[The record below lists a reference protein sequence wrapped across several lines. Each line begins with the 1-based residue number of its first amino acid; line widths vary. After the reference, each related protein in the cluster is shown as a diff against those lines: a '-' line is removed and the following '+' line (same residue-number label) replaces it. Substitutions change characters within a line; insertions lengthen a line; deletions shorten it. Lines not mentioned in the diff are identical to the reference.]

1 MISILL
7 ACGVLPVY
15 AENDYG
21 FTLTEK
27 KLYLFPNSQSEISYS
42 VEGDHTVSFE
52 YSSGVDLDL
61 TFEGNT
67 VTARTVTGVGE
78 YRVLIDD
85 NQTENT
91 IVFSVGPAPSQMGF
105 SQETYYYKT
114 GEGTIDSGLQLEPA
128 DSRYSYTSYAFE
140 PAGILEVSEDDPH
153 HFVMLGEGT
162 VTVTASNTEFFDTA
176 SFIIKDRFLVE
187 SAESNETEY
196 NIELN
201 QTLDNQ
207 FIFNPDGAPYED
219 DVIHYESDNPD
230 IVSVDRE
237 SGTATG
243 LHFGDAVITAYGKNG
258 NLGSYTVHVNGD
270 PWSVDLDPSFNNN
283 VRGRV
288 GDLVT
293 YTEEPTS
300 ISFAAGSEYADLK
313 AGGRNIYVN
322 LEPASASQ
330 SEITFESLNPG
341 IADFSERTTRED
353 HVWLNLYQEGDAVIS
368 ATTSNGIST
377 KITVHVVN
385 GGLAESVSTDQ
396 SVYPVSINN
405 TITVETEIK
414 TSSGDLSNDQIT
426 YTAER
431 SDIITIN
438 QIDENSIEI
447 TALKGG
453 KSEVYAE
460 GRMGRLG
467 KFLIYVTDPE
477 LRFSFK
483 EENKKAL
490 TGQELYLE
498 LNSLPEK
505 YASETYRYTSS
516 DPEVVEIIDQSDPF
530 HGVTVKAKK
539 EGWAIVSAYMGT
551 YLGANIDVNVYSGEY
566 AAGVQ
571 MKDGKY
577 VHSIPTGKTLENP
590 VEFLPIGGTFSSD
603 TISYSTLNPEIVKV
617 NADGTVEG
625 LSPGTATVH
634 AEASHYNGVS
644 IEYTVNVYAEPE
656 NFEFARGSDSAVL
669 GMGQKTIDLT
679 FTPVE
684 NRNAPVTYTSDNPD
698 VAYFENDQ
706 STTGNNT
713 LIINKAGTATLTA
726 EYKDIKKEITL
737 TVYDGDYYTSA
748 TLKDYGN
755 LMVNQQMAVPVTF
768 VAANGWGEND
778 HKEYVVS
785 DPSVIRINMNGNII
799 GLSPGTSDV
808 SVYTTAGCLIT
819 FPVTVVP
826 DSIKFENRY
835 LYLLMNKEGFNPL
848 EDADETLEVHYTS
861 SDPDVVY
868 IENEIQTGAG
878 VHFRTVNAGN
888 ATVTATLPDSNISA
902 SMYVNVSDGTTVKSY
917 RFEDNIREYSIH
929 PGETLPN
936 PIIFLPEGG
945 TFEKE
950 YFNWDSD
957 DDTIASFDENG
968 NLTGHKLG
976 EVRVGCIAGSAAIRY
991 QVYVVDEPTSITF
1004 NETNPMGVLAAN
1016 QRILPITLY
1025 PESAS
1030 RSEITYESSNPEVAS
1045 VSRGSTNTNSVTLD
1059 LHKTGKTTITAT
1071 SGSVSASVELTVTE
1085 GDYAIGVNAEMVYR
1099 MNPGETLANPV
1110 SLKSSTGSIS
1120 QDTIRYTS
1128 TYPECA
1134 SVDENTGDLT
1144 ACRPGSTTI
1153 SVYGVNGLIGTYY
1166 VLVLPPDNIYFENES
1181 ITTVLNDEPL
1191 VIPVIIEPAVMQN
1204 MPITYESSDPNV
1216 IAIDTPE
1223 QSGGSVTARKVGIG
1237 TATIRTFTGGNY
1249 YSSVEV
1255 KVESGEY
1262 ATGAYPTAS
1271 VLNLEKGGNAGGMF
1285 VFTPQGGSFALDH
1298 FHYESDHP
1306 EIASVSEDGV
1316 ITGVSDG
1323 QARISVSGQNG
1334 RLAELT
1340 VRVYSEPT
1348 KIEFEKTVNT
1358 GVLAK
1363 GTASVKLKFTPEFSY
1378 LDGFTVTSS
1387 HPEIAEINQDNSSED
1402 TVCLTLK
1409 QTGSTEITVTAANGV
1424 HATATLEVVDGNYA
1438 ISADLTN
1445 VPDVVDIGSTV
1456 PNNIIFNPDTGNGY
1470 GDDKFEYIVTTV
1482 EPAGKNP
1489 DDILTVDSSGQM
1501 TGVSYGVVK
1510 VRCIGKAGE
1519 LGSFTVTVPDN
1530 PTELSFDEDRKVYLL
1545 DNGYTQQLNLN
1556 IYPETAAKCHIN
1568 ITASNDSVRILNSD
1582 ARSGSFTIQI
1592 IRDCE
1597 TVVRAEA
1604 DNHVYDE
1611 ITIRGLNGDYAY
1623 AAELKDN
1630 KDSIEMNRGETM
1642 DLPVEFKPHAL
1653 PYEDDTF
1660 VFESQ
1665 NTDVVTID
1673 PNTGLL
1679 TAAGYGSSYITVSS
1693 EIGLLCSF
1701 NVYVPKPATKL
1712 YFSATSQNALL
1723 SDGTAS
1729 INLMAEPYEASQG
1742 SVTYTSSDPSIA
1754 SIDTSTYNK
1763 IGFSQ
1768 VELHKTG
1775 TVTITAE
1782 TPDHLIAKT
1791 VLNVIEGDYIEDLR
1805 VDPEY
1810 DSHVIVGETISSPV
1824 AAYPLGHLFKEDF
1837 ISYRV
1842 EKQYED
1848 CIRFNED
1855 GSMTALKPGDF
1866 VVTAYTIT
1874 GKVAYF
1880 GMCIYEEPTEIKL
1893 TQDTFYISSTDY
1905 GIGVGGM
1912 LEDMNQWYV
1921 PFTLSTDNASVVIPD
1936 PTSNNKSFE
1945 RVSDG
1950 TAKVRISYAKNP
1962 AIYAECNIVCYTP
1975 EPATKVVIDEQIT
1988 GNLGY
1993 QVVLR
1998 PEFEPVT
2005 SDSKFKIQLSNDN
2018 LEVTYLQ
2025 PGMTILDCNKL
2036 GETIVTFTAEDG
2048 TVIGSTTVTVA
2059 EKETPFYKDEFKVVR
2074 SSGNDLIDVQP
2085 DGNVYTL
2092 MTGVEYWLEEK
2103 HYFHDQYF
2111 YMDPNKLELPER
2123 LRTTLS
2129 GQFEVTGVNMDCG
2142 SPGEI
2147 YLSDTEIA
2155 EYGWATT
2162 STGVIPRTAGVVEV
2176 EALNGEIVVFRV
2188 IDSVSTSADVKAD
2201 GSVDESL
2208 TNAVAENGNTLGV
2221 DLTEAS
2227 KQIEIP
2233 SDIEVNDETQKV
2245 VAQTYM
2251 DVTIDSFTVN
2261 GDNTALMELHITP
2274 KGYLTL
2280 LGKDQ
2285 ENTAKGNRLTEPTTL
2300 NITETVEMRIPVGTT
2315 LDETGITDVYVT
2327 HVKED
2332 GSSYVYKGTYA
2343 DGYITFVNKHGF
2355 SDFNI
2360 FTENSSVGEI
2370 DDIGYT
2376 SFDALFS
2383 NVKDGDIVTIYSE
2396 EPYEAVV
2403 EGSFTFWIDDP
2414 KNVTIKAANGYVV
2427 RKEESAYTV
2436 SPAALKKIEAVPA
2449 DCENDGNIEYWYE
2462 AITGKYYSDEACTAE
2477 INEED
2482 TVIPALG
2489 HDYQTAWEWNE
2500 DYSSAVLLLTCTH
2513 NEEHNQRIEAA
2524 VTSTR
2529 VEPTETEDGSITYV
2543 ASAEFNQVTYTDTK
2557 TVVLPKTGEDQ
2568 KAESIVL
2575 EADTVSLNV
2584 GQTSVLTATVL
2595 PENTTDKTVTWSTD
2609 NEEVAAVDE
2618 NGTVTAVSEGT
2629 ATITVTSNSNPE
2641 VTAVCTVTVYSPL
2654 HTVEFVA
2661 GSLTLAGEIGVN
2673 FYLNIDDNDA
2683 ERAIVHLLFRGE
2695 DHQYPASEAVKD
2707 SNGRRFQIKTA
2718 AKEMRDKILL
2728 YVTDSATGER
2738 VSLKVANGTTDYKE
2752 TGYSYSVAA
2761 YLKQAKAMGDQNR
2774 KMADLA
2780 AAMDNYGMY
2789 SQKNFK
2795 YGNYAELTPDSV
2807 DEVTL
2812 ETLNTY
2818 RLVRSA
2824 DDTLPEG
2831 LTYYGSTLTLK
2842 AETSFSHYFILG
2854 DGHDISEYTFTL
2866 GETAVTPVKN
2876 GDYYVVKKAN
2886 IAAKNL
2892 GDMTRLT
2899 VTGGERT
2906 YTIDYC
2912 PLSYGRTVLYGQDQY
2927 EEALQNTVKALY
2939 NYYIMSKKYFEQ

>member
-1 MISILL
+1 
-7 ACGVLPVY
+7 
-15 AENDYG
+15 
-21 FTLTEK
+21 
-27 KLYLFPNSQSEISYS
+27 
-42 VEGDHTVSFE
+42 
-52 YSSGVDLDL
+52 
-61 TFEGNT
+61 
-67 VTARTVTGVGE
+67 
-78 YRVLIDD
+78 
-85 NQTENT
+85 
-91 IVFSVGPAPSQMGF
+91 
-105 SQETYYYKT
+105 
-114 GEGTIDSGLQLEPA
+114 
-128 DSRYSYTSYAFE
+128 
-140 PAGILEVSEDDPH
+140 
-153 HFVMLGEGT
+153 
-162 VTVTASNTEFFDTA
+162 
-176 SFIIKDRFLVE
+176 
-187 SAESNETEY
+187 
-196 NIELN
+196 
-201 QTLDNQ
+201 
-207 FIFNPDGAPYED
+207 
-219 DVIHYESDNPD
+219 
-230 IVSVDRE
+230 
-237 SGTATG
+237 
-243 LHFGDAVITAYGKNG
+243 
-258 NLGSYTVHVNGD
+258 
-270 PWSVDLDPSFNNN
+270 
-283 VRGRV
+283 
-288 GDLVT
+288 
-293 YTEEPTS
+293 
-300 ISFAAGSEYADLK
+300 
-313 AGGRNIYVN
+313 
-322 LEPASASQ
+322 
-330 SEITFESLNPG
+330 
-341 IADFSERTTRED
+341 
-353 HVWLNLYQEGDAVIS
+353 
-368 ATTSNGIST
+368 
-377 KITVHVVN
+377 
-385 GGLAESVSTDQ
+385 
-396 SVYPVSINN
+396 
-405 TITVETEIK
+405 
-414 TSSGDLSNDQIT
+414 
-426 YTAER
+426 
-431 SDIITIN
+431 
-438 QIDENSIEI
+438 
-447 TALKGG
+447 
-453 KSEVYAE
+453 
-460 GRMGRLG
+460 
-467 KFLIYVTDPE
+467 
-477 LRFSFK
+477 
-483 EENKKAL
+483 
-490 TGQELYLE
+490 
-498 LNSLPEK
+498 
-505 YASETYRYTSS
+505 
-516 DPEVVEIIDQSDPF
+516 
-530 HGVTVKAKK
+530 
-539 EGWAIVSAYMGT
+539 
-551 YLGANIDVNVYSGEY
+551 
-566 AAGVQ
+566 
-571 MKDGKY
+571 
-577 VHSIPTGKTLENP
+577 
-590 VEFLPIGGTFSSD
+590 
-603 TISYSTLNPEIVKV
+603 
-617 NADGTVEG
+617 
-625 LSPGTATVH
+625 
-634 AEASHYNGVS
+634 
-644 IEYTVNVYAEPE
+644 
-656 NFEFARGSDSAVL
+656 
-669 GMGQKTIDLT
+669 
-679 FTPVE
+679 
-684 NRNAPVTYTSDNPD
+684 
-698 VAYFENDQ
+698 
-706 STTGNNT
+706 
-713 LIINKAGTATLTA
+713 
-726 EYKDIKKEITL
+726 
-737 TVYDGDYYTSA
+737 
-748 TLKDYGN
+748 
-755 LMVNQQMAVPVTF
+755 
-768 VAANGWGEND
+768 
-778 HKEYVVS
+778 
-785 DPSVIRINMNGNII
+785 
-799 GLSPGTSDV
+799 
-808 SVYTTAGCLIT
+808 
-819 FPVTVVP
+819 
-826 DSIKFENRY
+826 
-835 LYLLMNKEGFNPL
+835 
-848 EDADETLEVHYTS
+848 
-861 SDPDVVY
+861 
-868 IENEIQTGAG
+868 
-878 VHFRTVNAGN
+878 
-888 ATVTATLPDSNISA
+888 
-902 SMYVNVSDGTTVKSY
+902 
-917 RFEDNIREYSIH
+917 
-929 PGETLPN
+929 
-936 PIIFLPEGG
+936 
-945 TFEKE
+945 
-950 YFNWDSD
+950 
-957 DDTIASFDENG
+957 
-968 NLTGHKLG
+968 
-976 EVRVGCIAGSAAIRY
+976 
-991 QVYVVDEPTSITF
+991 
-1004 NETNPMGVLAAN
+1004 
-1016 QRILPITLY
+1016 
-1025 PESAS
+1025 
-1030 RSEITYESSNPEVAS
+1030 
-1045 VSRGSTNTNSVTLD
+1045 
-1059 LHKTGKTTITAT
+1059 
-1071 SGSVSASVELTVTE
+1071 
-1085 GDYAIGVNAEMVYR
+1085 
-1099 MNPGETLANPV
+1099 
-1110 SLKSSTGSIS
+1110 
-1120 QDTIRYTS
+1120 
-1128 TYPECA
+1128 
-1134 SVDENTGDLT
+1134 
-1144 ACRPGSTTI
+1144 
-1153 SVYGVNGLIGTYY
+1153 
-1166 VLVLPPDNIYFENES
+1166 
-1181 ITTVLNDEPL
+1181 
-1191 VIPVIIEPAVMQN
+1191 
-1204 MPITYESSDPNV
+1204 
-1216 IAIDTPE
+1216 
-1223 QSGGSVTARKVGIG
+1223 
-1237 TATIRTFTGGNY
+1237 
-1249 YSSVEV
+1249 
-1255 KVESGEY
+1255 
-1262 ATGAYPTAS
+1262 
-1271 VLNLEKGGNAGGMF
+1271 
-1285 VFTPQGGSFALDH
+1285 
-1298 FHYESDHP
+1298 
-1306 EIASVSEDGV
+1306 
-1316 ITGVSDG
+1316 
-1323 QARISVSGQNG
+1323 
-1334 RLAELT
+1334 
-1340 VRVYSEPT
+1340 
-1348 KIEFEKTVNT
+1348 
-1358 GVLAK
+1358 
-1363 GTASVKLKFTPEFSY
+1363 
-1378 LDGFTVTSS
+1378 
-1387 HPEIAEINQDNSSED
+1387 
-1402 TVCLTLK
+1402 
-1409 QTGSTEITVTAANGV
+1409 
-1424 HATATLEVVDGNYA
+1424 
-1438 ISADLTN
+1438 
-1445 VPDVVDIGSTV
+1445 
-1456 PNNIIFNPDTGNGY
+1456 
-1470 GDDKFEYIVTTV
+1470 
-1482 EPAGKNP
+1482 
-1489 DDILTVDSSGQM
+1489 
-1501 TGVSYGVVK
+1501 
-1510 VRCIGKAGE
+1510 
-1519 LGSFTVTVPDN
+1519 
-1530 PTELSFDEDRKVYLL
+1530 
-1545 DNGYTQQLNLN
+1545 
-1556 IYPETAAKCHIN
+1556 
-1568 ITASNDSVRILNSD
+1568 
-1582 ARSGSFTIQI
+1582 
-1592 IRDCE
+1592 
-1597 TVVRAEA
+1597 
-1604 DNHVYDE
+1604 
-1611 ITIRGLNGDYAY
+1611 
-1623 AAELKDN
+1623 
-1630 KDSIEMNRGETM
+1630 
-1642 DLPVEFKPHAL
+1642 
-1653 PYEDDTF
+1653 
-1660 VFESQ
+1660 
-1665 NTDVVTID
+1665 
-1673 PNTGLL
+1673 
-1679 TAAGYGSSYITVSS
+1679 
-1693 EIGLLCSF
+1693 
-1701 NVYVPKPATKL
+1701 
-1712 YFSATSQNALL
+1712 
-1723 SDGTAS
+1723 
-1729 INLMAEPYEASQG
+1729 
-1742 SVTYTSSDPSIA
+1742 
-1754 SIDTSTYNK
+1754 
-1763 IGFSQ
+1763 
-1768 VELHKTG
+1768 
-1775 TVTITAE
+1775 
-1782 TPDHLIAKT
+1782 
-1791 VLNVIEGDYIEDLR
+1791 
-1805 VDPEY
+1805 
-1810 DSHVIVGETISSPV
+1810 
-1824 AAYPLGHLFKEDF
+1824 
-1837 ISYRV
+1837 
-1842 EKQYED
+1842 
-1848 CIRFNED
+1848 
-1855 GSMTALKPGDF
+1855 
-1866 VVTAYTIT
+1866 
-1874 GKVAYF
+1874 
-1880 GMCIYEEPTEIKL
+1880 
-1893 TQDTFYISSTDY
+1893 
-1905 GIGVGGM
+1905 
-1912 LEDMNQWYV
+1912 
-1921 PFTLSTDNASVVIPD
+1921 
-1936 PTSNNKSFE
+1936 
-1945 RVSDG
+1945 SDG

-1993 QVVLR
+1993 QVVFR
-1998 PEFEPVT
+1998 PEFEPIT
-2005 SDSKFKIQLSNDN
+2005 SDRKFKVQLSNDN
-2018 LEVTYLQ
+2018 LEVSYLQ
-2025 PGMTILDCNKL
+2025 PGMTILDCNKI
-2036 GETIVTFTAEDG
+2036 GETVVTFTAEDG
-2048 TVIGSTTVTVA
+2048 TEIGSTIVTVV
-2059 EKETPFYKDEFKVVR
+2059 EKAAPFYSEEFKVVR

-2543 ASAEFNQVTYTDTK
+2543 ASAEFDQVPYTDTK

-2761 YLKQAKAMGDQNR
+2761 YLKQAKAMGDQNQ

-2812 ETLNTY
+2812 ETLNIY